1 MLGHQRIL
9 APHARPASLR
19 SAASAGPDYGSSDQP
34 DWREVRW
41 PTHLRAMTIEGRRVH
56 FAAIG
61 SGDGAPILLIHGLG
75 GRWQNWLENIPRLA
89 AQRRVVAV
97 DLPGFGH
104 SQLPLEPISIT
115 GYARVLDRACDLL
128 ELDAAIVVGN
138 SLGGAVATELALRHP
153 ARVRRLVLVAPA
165 GLEPGQLSPQGAKLA
180 LAAVGRL
187 RTALPNGLSG
197 TLARPRARHLA
208 LATLLRH
215 PTLIASD
222 TLFELTDGGRAQGSK
237 AALAALT
244 AHDNHAE
251 LDSISEQTLIIHG
264 RNDMLIRCEDSEQ
277 LASRLPT
284 AELVIFEDTGH
295 MPMLERP
302 VPFNDEL
309 LRFAGGE
316 ARPA

>member
-1 MLGHQRIL
+1 
-9 APHARPASLR
+9 
-19 SAASAGPDYGSSDQP
+19 
-34 DWREVRW
+34 
-41 PTHLRAMTIEGRRVH
+41 
-56 FAAIG
+56 
-61 SGDGAPILLIHGLG
+61 
-75 GRWQNWLENIPRLA
+75 
-89 AQRRVVAV
+89 
-97 DLPGFGH
+97 
-104 SQLPLEPISIT
+104 
-115 GYARVLDRACDLL
+115 
-128 ELDAAIVVGN
+128 
-138 SLGGAVATELALRHP
+138 
-153 ARVRRLVLVAPA
+153 
-165 GLEPGQLSPQGAKLA
+165 
-180 LAAVGRL
+180 
-187 RTALPNGLSG
+187 
-197 TLARPRARHLA
+197 

-309 LRFAGGE
+309 LRFADGE
-316 ARPA
+316 AQPA